1 MSGFVHLH
9 LHSEYSLLD
18 GACRIKDIVA
28 AAKELGQSACAITDH
43 GVMYGAAAFYNEA
56 SKNGIKPIIGCEVY
70 TARRTRHDRV
80 KNLDSSPY
88 HLILLCENDTG
99 YHNLMKLVSESFIT
113 GFYSRPRVDRE
124 LLTRYHE
131 GLICLSGCIFGEV
144 ADKLLN
150 ESYES
155 ALKTVNDYL
164 NIFGENNYFLEIQD
178 HGLEKQR
185 KIMPLL
191 IRLSKETGVKLVAT
205 NDVHYIQRADH
216 MVQKVLLGIQTKT
229 SIDDENAFSF
239 PTNEFYMKSEEEMRN
254 IFRMIPEAVSITSE
268 IADRCNVKIEKENT
282 RLPVYEKE
290 GVSDNAGYLRDLC
303 EKGLVRR
310 YGNSPDKKIR
320 ERLEYEFGIISQ
332 MGYVDYYLIVWD
344 FINFAKSRKI
354 PVGPGRGSGAG
365 SLCAYCIGITDIDP
379 IRYNLIFKRFLNPE
393 RVSMPDFDID
403 FCVERRSE
411 VIDYVIKKYGSDR
424 VAQIITF
431 DTMAAKSAVRDAGR
445 AMGIPFELADKA
457 AKLIPDDLNMT
468 ISKALEKKELKE
480 LYNSDSTVHRLIDTA
495 SRLEGMPRNASV
507 HAAGVVIS
515 DAPVSDYVPLRLSKD
530 DMITTQYP
538 MSVLESLG
546 LLKVDFLGLRNL
558 TIIDKCLEIL
568 RAEGTELDM
577 SSIPTDDRDVYSML
591 CAGDSTGVFQFE
603 SKGMRSLITRLRPT
617 CIEDLTAA
625 LALYRPGP
633 MDSIP
638 QYIKNKNDPSG
649 IVYKHPMLKSI
660 LDVTYGCI
668 VYQEQV
674 MEICRTLAGY
684 SYGRADLVRRA
695 MAKKKHEEMEKER
708 HNFIYGIQDED
719 KGKSCIGALAN
730 GIEKETAE
738 SIFDEMNGFASYAF
752 NKSHAAAYAFLSY
765 QTAYLKCKYFKEY
778 FAALM
783 TNSMNNMG
791 KLSLYM
797 EECVSKGVKMLK
809 PSINTSEVS
818 FTVENDGIRFG
829 LSAVKNIGTGIV
841 EDIIRERQ
849 NGKYTS
855 LFDFC
860 KRNKG
865 KMITGKMTESLIK
878 AGAFDDLGYNR
889 RQMLEN
895 LDTFMDAGNMNG
907 VIDGQ
912 LDLFGGCAGESVPDI
927 PEAEEYSFRELLNME
942 KESAGMFLS
951 GHPLSEYTDAG
962 RLLRT
967 DNICDI
973 AENSENEYPDG
984 KKVSFICIVDNIRKH
999 VTKKGEKMCFASV
1012 SDRSG
1017 MIECA
1022 VFPRVYSSNERVL
1035 TAESVI
1041 YISGTVK
1048 ESSVRRTVAAELLIG
1063 SDDFDRFV
1071 HSKKLCIKTSAAD
1084 LNRSISLISS
1094 IVTADGTND
1103 VCFFIA
1109 ESRKIVSPKSVLKIE
1124 LDSEN
1129 VKKIY
1134 KMFSQDD
1141 IALI

>member
-18 GACRIKDIVA
+18 GACRISDIVS

-43 GVMYGAAAFYNEA
+43 GVMYGAAAFYSEA
-56 SKNGIKPIIGCEVY
+56 VKNGIKPIIGCEVY

-80 KNLDSSPY
+80 KTLDSSPY
-88 HLILLCENDTG
+88 HLILLCENDKG
-99 YHNLMKLVSESFIT
+99 YHNLMKLVSESFIS
-113 GFYSRPRVDRE
+113 GFYGRPRVDRE
-124 LLTRYHE
+124 LLVRYHE
-131 GLICLSGCIFGEV
+131 GLICLSGCIFGEI

-155 ALKTVNDYL
+155 ALKTVKEYSE
-164 NIFGENNYFLEIQD
+164 IFGENNYFLEIQD
-178 HGLEKQR
+178 HGLENQR
-185 KIMPLL
+185 RIMPLL
-191 IRLSKETGVKLVAT
+191 MRLSKETGIRLAAT
-205 NDVHYIQRADH
+205 NDVHYIKKSDST
-216 MVQKVLLGIQTKT
+216 VQKVLLGIQTKT
-229 SIDDENAFSF
+229 SVDDENAFSF
-239 PTNEFYMKSEEEMRN
+239 PSNEFYMKSEDEMLN
-254 IFRMIPEAVSITSE
+254 IFRMIPEAVAVTSE
-268 IADRCNVKIEKENT
+268 IADRCNVKIEKEKT

-290 GVSDNAGYLRDLC
+290 GISDNAGYLKKLC
-303 EKGLVRR
+303 EEGLLRR
-310 YGNSPDKKIR
+310 YGSSPDEKIR
-320 ERLEYEFGIISQ
+320 ERLEYEFDVISQ

-344 FINFAKSRKI
+344 FINYAKSRKI

-379 IRYNLIFKRFLNPE
+379 VRYNLIFERFLNPE

-403 FCVERRSE
+403 FCVERRFE
-411 VIDYVIKKYGSDR
+411 VIDYVIKKYGADR

-445 AMGIPFELADKA
+445 AMGMPFELVDRA

-468 ISKALEKKELKE
+468 ISKALEKKELRE
-480 LYNSDSTVHRLIDTA
+480 LYDSDSDVHRLMDTA
-495 SRLEGMPRNASV
+495 SKLEGMPRNASV

-558 TIIDKCLEIL
+558 TIIDRCLEIL
-568 RAEGTELDM
+568 GKKGIKPDM
-577 SSIPTDDRDVYSML
+577 STLPTDDREVYSML
-591 CAGDSTGVFQFE
+591 CTGDSTGVFQFE
-603 SKGMRSLITRLRPT
+603 SKGMRSLITRLKPS
-617 CIEDLTAA
+617 CIDDLTAA

-638 QYIKNKNDPSG
+638 QYIKNKNEPSK
-649 IVYKHPMLKSI
+649 IVYKHPMLKNI

-719 KGKSCIGALAN
+719 KGKSCVGALAN
-730 GIEKETAE
+730 GIDLKTAE
-738 SIFDEMNGFASYAF
+738 SIFDEMTGFASYAF
-752 NKSHAAAYAFLSY
+752 NKSHAAAYAYLSY

-783 TNSMNNMG
+783 TSSMNNPG
-791 KLSLYM
+791 KLALYM
-797 EECVSKGVKMLK
+797 DECTSKGVKMLK
-809 PSINTSEVS
+809 PSVNTSEVS
-818 FTVENDGIRFG
+818 FTAENDGIRFG
-829 LSAVKNIGTGIV
+829 LSAIKNIGSGIV
-841 EDIIRERQ
+841 EDIIRERK
-849 NGKYTS
+849 NGRYTS

-865 KMITGKMTESLIK
+865 KMITRKMTESLIK

-889 RQMLEN
+889 RMMLEN
-895 LDTFMDAGNMNG
+895 LETFMESGNMNG
-907 VIDGQ
+907 IIEGQ
-912 LDLFGGCAGESVPDI
+912 LDMFGGCAGTDEPDI
-927 PEAEEYSFRELLNME
+927 PYAEEYSFKELLNME
-942 KESAGMFLS
+942 KESAGMYLS
-951 GHPLSEYTDAG
+951 GHPLSEYSDMCK
-962 RLLRT
+962 LLRT
-967 DNICDI
+967 DNIMDI
-973 AENSENEYPDG
+973 IDNNENEYPDG
-984 KKVSFICIVDNIRKH
+984 KRISFVCIVENIRKH
-999 VTKKGEKMCFASV
+999 VTKKGDKMCFASV
-1012 SDRSG
+1012 SDMSG

-1022 VFPRVYSSNERVL
+1022 VFPRVYNSNERTLVPGNAVYL
-1035 TAESVI
+1035 
-1041 YISGTVK
+1041 SGTVK
-1048 ESSVRRTVAAELLIG
+1048 ESSVKRTASADLIIG
-1063 SDDFDRFV
+1063 SDDFPRFV
-1071 HSKKLCIKTSAAD
+1071 SAKKICIKTTLSGLNSA
-1084 LNRSISLISS
+1084 ISLVS
-1094 IVTADGTND
+1094 TLADDKGTND
-1103 VCFFIA
+1103 VCFFIS
-1109 ESRKIVSPKSVLKIE
+1109 ETRKIISPKSVLKIE
-1124 LDSEN
+1124 LKHDN
-1129 VKKIY
+1129 VQKLY
-1134 KMFSQDD
+1134 KMFSHDE

>member
-56 SKNGIKPIIGCEVY
+56 VKNGIKPIIGCEVY
-70 TARRTRHDRV
+70 TARRTRHDKV

-88 HLILLCENDTG
+88 HLVLLCENDTG
-99 YHNLMKLVSESFIT
+99 YHNLMKLVSESFIS

-155 ALKTVNDYL
+155 ALKTVNEYSA
-164 NIFGENNYFLEIQD
+164 IFGKDNYFLEIQD
-178 HGLEKQR
+178 HGLENQR

-191 IRLSKETGVKLVAT
+191 LRLSKETGVKLAAT
-205 NDVHYIQRADH
+205 NDVHYIKKQDH

-229 SIDDENAFSF
+229 SVDDENAFSF
-239 PTNEFYMKSEEEMRN
+239 PTDEFYMKSEAEMLDL
-254 IFRMIPEAVSITSE
+254 FKMIPEAVSVTAE
-268 IADRCNVKIEKENT
+268 IADRCNVKIEKEKT
-282 RLPVYEKE
+282 RLPVYTKE
-290 GVSDNAGYLRDLC
+290 GVSDNANYLRELC

-310 YGNSPDKKIR
+310 YGISPGKKIR
-320 ERLEYEFGIISQ
+320 ERLEYEFEIISQ

-344 FINFAKSRKI
+344 FINFAKINKI

-379 IRYNLIFKRFLNPE
+379 VRYNLIFERFLNPE

-445 AMGIPFELADKA
+445 AMGIPFELVDKA

-480 LYNSDSTVHRLIDTA
+480 LYNSDNTVHRLMDTA
-495 SRLEGMPRNASV
+495 SKLEGMPRNASV

-515 DAPVSDYVPLRLSKD
+515 DAPVSDYVPLRISKD

-558 TIIDKCLEIL
+558 TIINSCLEIL
-568 RAEGTELDM
+568 RAEGKEPDM
-577 SSIPTDDRDVYSML
+577 SSIPTDDRDVYQML

-603 SKGMRSLITRLRPT
+603 SKGMRSLISRLKPS

-638 QYIKNKNDPSG
+638 QYIKNKNDPEG
-649 IVYKHPMLKSI
+649 IVYKHPMLKNI

-719 KGKSCIGALAN
+719 EGKNCAGALAN
-730 GIEKETAE
+730 GIDIKTAE
-738 SIFDEMNGFASYAF
+738 SIFDEMSGFASYAF

-791 KLSLYM
+791 KLALYM
-797 EECVSKGVKMLK
+797 DECISKGVKMLK
-809 PSINTSEVS
+809 PSVNTSEVS
-818 FTVENDGIRFG
+818 FTVEKDGIRFG
-829 LSAVKNIGTGIV
+829 LSAIKNIGSGIV

-865 KMITGKMTESLIK
+865 RMITRKMTESLIK
-878 AGAFDDLGYNR
+878 AGSFDGLGYNR

-895 LDTFMDAGNMNG
+895 LDVFMESGTMNG
-907 VIDGQ
+907 IIDGQ
-912 LDLFGGCAGESVPDI
+912 LDLFGGCAGESCPDI
-927 PEAEEYSFRELLNME
+927 PWADEYSFKELLNME
-942 KESAGMFLS
+942 KESAGMYLS
-951 GHPLSEYTDAG
+951 GHPLSEYTDIC

-967 DNICDI
+967 DNIGDI
-973 AENSENEYPDG
+973 TENSENEYPDT
-984 KKVSFICIVDNIRKH
+984 KKVSFVCIVENIRKH

-1017 MIECA
+1017 MLDCA
-1022 VFPRVYSSNERVL
+1022 VFPKVYSSNERIL
-1035 TAESVI
+1035 TNESVV
-1041 YISGTVK
+1041 YISGVVK
-1048 ESSVRRTVAAELLIG
+1048 ESSSRRTVTAELLIG
-1063 SDDFDRFV
+1063 SDDFKRFV
-1071 HSKKLCIKTSAAD
+1071 NTKKLCIKTSLVG
-1084 LNRSISLISS
+1084 LNEAVSKISS
-1094 IVTADGTND
+1094 LSDANGTND
-1103 VCFFIA
+1103 VCFFIT
-1109 ESRKIVSPKSVLKIE
+1109 ETRKIVSPKTVLKITINS
-1124 LDSEN
+1124 DN
-1129 VKKIY
+1129 VKKLY
-1134 KMFSQDD
+1134 KKFSQDEV
-1141 IALI
+1141 ALI